1 MTSAITSTTETTTST
16 SSSSTT
22 SGLSADYDMFIQLL
36 VAQLQYQDPLDPT
49 DATEFTN
56 QLVQYSNL
64 EQQIA
69 TNDKLDEVLSSLD
82 TFGLS
87 SGVGYMGHTVEAQG
101 DTISVQD
108 DGTVDADWVYYLDSD
123 ASDVA
128 LTITDEDGN
137 VVWEGTG
144 TTTSGRNTFTWD
156 GTDSDGN
163 VVEGGAYTLT
173 VAATDASG
181 DSVDSTTYVSG
192 KVTGVTSSDGT
203 TILELGDMG
212 VTLDAVARLAS

>member
-16 SSSSTT
+16 SSSTT

-108 DGTVDADWVYYLDSD
+108 DGTVDAEWIYSLDE
-123 ASDVA
+123 AAEEVT
-128 LTITDEDGN
+128 LTVTDEDGN

-144 TTTSGRNTFTWD
+144 TTNEGRNTFTWD

-173 VAATDASG
+173 VTATDSSG
-181 DSVDSTTYVSG
+181 ESIDSTTFVSG
-192 KVTGVTSSDGT
+192 KVTGVSSVDGT
-203 TILELGDMG
+203 TVLELGDMG
-212 VTLDAVARLAS
+212 ITLDAVARLAS

>member
-1 MTSAITSTTETTTST
+1 MTSAITSTTDTTTT
-16 SSSSTT
+16 TSSSTT

-108 DGTVDADWVYYLDSD
+108 DGTVDADWVYTLDSD

-128 LTITDEDGN
+128 LTVTDEDGN

-163 VVEGGAYTLT
+163 QVEGGAYTLSVT
-173 VAATDASG
+173 ATDSSG
-181 DSVDSTTYVSG
+181 DTVEATTYVSG

-212 VTLDAVARLAS
+212 ITLDAIPRLAS

>member
-1 MTSAITSTTETTTST
+1 MTSAITSTTDTTTT
-16 SSSSTT
+16 TSSSTT

-49 DATEFTN
+49 DTTEFTN

-108 DGTVDADWVYYLDSD
+108 DGTVDADWVYYLDSG
-123 ASDVA
+123 AKTVTLSV
-128 LTITDEDGN
+128 TDEDGN

-163 VVEGGAYTLT
+163 TVEGGAYTLT
-173 VAATDASG
+173 VTATDSSG
-181 DSVDSTTYVSG
+181 DSVDATTYVSG

-212 VTLDAVARLAS
+212 ITLDAITRLAS